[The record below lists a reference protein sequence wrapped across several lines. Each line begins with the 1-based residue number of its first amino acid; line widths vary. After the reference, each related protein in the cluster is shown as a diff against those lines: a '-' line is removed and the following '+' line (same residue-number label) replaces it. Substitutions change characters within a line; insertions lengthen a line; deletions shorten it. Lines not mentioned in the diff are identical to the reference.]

1 MPLAAVIQLRCTSDE
16 RTNLAEAETLIRRA
30 ASHGASLI
38 ATPENTNF
46 LGPHAEK
53 VRRAE
58 PLDGPTSTR
67 LGALARELGIHL
79 LIGSINEKS
88 ADPERCYNTSVLYGP
103 DGTIL
108 GRYRKIH
115 LFDVDVSPDV
125 CFLESNTVVP
135 GEEVVVVPTP
145 IGTIGLSICYDLRF
159 PRLYQA
165 LVDKGAQIL
174 TVPSAFTL
182 TTGKD
187 HWEPLLRARAIE
199 NQAYVLAPGQH
210 GEHDDQGLRHSWGH
224 SMICDPWGH
233 IVGMVSDGPGIAY
246 AEIDLA
252 RVERTRRGMPV
263 RSHRKMT

>member
-1 MPLAAVIQLRCTSDE
+1 MSLAAVIQLRCTSDE
-16 RTNLAEAETLIRRA
+16 QANLTQAEALVRRA
-30 ASHGASLI
+30 AAHGAALI

-58 PLDGPTSTR
+58 PLDGPTSAR
-67 LGALARELGIHL
+67 FADLAKTLGIHL
-79 LIGSINEKS
+79 LIGSLNEKS
-88 ADPERCYNTSVLYGP
+88 DDPERCYNTSVLYGP

-115 LFDVDVSPDV
+115 LFDVDVSPEV
-125 CFLESNTVVP
+125 RFLESNTVVP

-165 LVDKGAQIL
+165 LIAKGAQIL

-187 HWEPLLRARAIE
+187 H
-199 NQAYVLAPGQH
+199 
-210 GEHDDQGLRHSWGH
+210 
-224 SMICDPWGH
+224 
-233 IVGMVSDGPGIAY
+233 
-246 AEIDLA
+246 
-252 RVERTRRGMPV
+252 
-263 RSHRKMT
+263 